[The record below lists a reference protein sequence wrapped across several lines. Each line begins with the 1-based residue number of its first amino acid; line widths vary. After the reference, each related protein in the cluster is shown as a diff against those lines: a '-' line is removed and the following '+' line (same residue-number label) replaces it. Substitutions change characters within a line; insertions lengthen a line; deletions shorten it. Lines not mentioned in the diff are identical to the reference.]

1 MPARSAKIGDAAA
14 ASPRGAGV
22 TIRYG
27 IHPTPFGKCLIG
39 TTERGICHLGFVQT
53 SEGDAVD
60 NLVRE
65 GVDRDLIALEIRRV
79 AREHGVPVFEAPPLA
94 RAIYA
99 LAPLDREI
107 PSTLFVAVAQV
118 LAYVWQVRTAGAEGW
133 RVRRP
138 DLRFDWEDTGR

>member
-1 MPARSAKIGDAAA
+1 VVARG
-14 ASPRGAGV
+14 
-22 TIRYG
+22 
-27 IHPTPFGKCLIG
+27 
-39 TTERGICHLGFVQT
+39 
-53 SEGDAVD
+53 
-60 NLVRE
+60 
-65 GVDRDLIALEIRRV
+65 RDLIALEIRRV